1 MFRDFLGEVSFIVT
15 INKCCSTSTYVMPF
29 RRHIAEG
36 CKQTINV
43 QVQPNHEELDERPLS
58 GICGINI
65 YIYLEKKKK
74 RQRIVWNF
82 FLKLC
87 VIQIQPKQ

>member
-1 MFRDFLGEVSFIVT
+1 MAFIVT

-36 CKQTINV
+36 WNDNQCSSAAKSTKSWMRGLYV
-43 QVQPNHEELDERPLS
+43 EFVRE
-58 GICGINI
+58 GINM
-65 YIYLEKKKK
+65 KKKK
-74 RQRIVWNF
+74 KKAENSEEFFF